1 MIAASTAWRRDSGL
15 GLDDPDLELLLTMFF
30 VTVTQPTNWLIVS
43 ERQLSGQYSQ
53 ERKVPQTL

>member
-30 VTVTQPTNWLIVS
+30 VTVTQPTDGLMRLGETTVGS
-43 ERQLSGQYSQ
+43 
-53 ERKVPQTL
+53 V